1 MIGINDIKKSALA
14 LGACNKVESIKS
26 VSDAVD
32 LLMTPQGREFAIKSG
47 YPTLPVWE
55 ANEMEAVAT
64 GKVLINA
71 GLVVSSDPDIVVV
84 GSSTVKYLAD
94 SPDYLHHVI
103 AMHGA
108 KVIVDARNYAVV
120 SVTAI
125 DATVEVSNDSTAK
138 VTVEQSEK
146 GGKS

>member
-1 MIGINDIKKSALA
+1 MTGIDSIRRLALA
-14 LGACNKVESIKS
+14 LGACDKVESIKS

-32 LLMTPQGREFAIKSG
+32 LLMTPQGREFALKSG

-55 ANEMEAVAT
+55 ANEMEAAAT

-71 GLVVSSDPDIVVV
+71 GLVVSSEPDIVVV
-84 GSSTVKYLAD
+84 GNSSVKYLAD
-94 SPDYLHHVI
+94 SPNHLHHVI

-108 KVIVDARNYAVV
+108 RVIVDARNYAVV
-120 SVTAI
+120 SVAAI
-125 DATVEVSNDSTAK
+125 DATVEVSNDGTAR